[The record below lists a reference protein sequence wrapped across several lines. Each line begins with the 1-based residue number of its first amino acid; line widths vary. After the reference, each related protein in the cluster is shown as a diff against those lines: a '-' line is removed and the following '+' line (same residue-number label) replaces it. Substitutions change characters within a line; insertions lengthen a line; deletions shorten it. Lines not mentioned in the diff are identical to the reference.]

1 MTLLLIRNGYQSMYA
16 TRAFE
21 KRKQDFA
28 VYPLTMENQALIVF
42 ICLIAGLVY
51 GIKKAKSEI
60 SPKRKVL
67 TVFLYPFAAYMLA
80 ILL

>member
-1 MTLLLIRNGYQSMYA
+1 MYD
-16 TRAFE
+16 TRALE

-28 VYPLTMENQALIVF
+28 VYPLTMENQAMIVF

-51 GIKKAKSEI
+51 GIKKAKSEL
-60 SPKRKVL
+60 SPKKKLL

-80 ILL
+80 SLVIGLFLPPE